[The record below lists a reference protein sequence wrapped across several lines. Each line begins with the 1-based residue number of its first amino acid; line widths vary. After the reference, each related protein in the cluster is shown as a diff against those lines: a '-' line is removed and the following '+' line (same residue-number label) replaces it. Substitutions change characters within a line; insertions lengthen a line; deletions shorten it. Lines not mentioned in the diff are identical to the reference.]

1 MCECV
6 RVRVRVHVFRMRVY
20 DRTSDKVLK
29 DAVAAGA
36 RIGAIFKEPTITPTK
51 EQQKEM
57 VRALAGSVGLP
68 CLLSEALGPSPFE
81 HR

>member
-1 MCECV
+1 M
-6 RVRVRVHVFRMRVY
+6 HVFRLRAY
-20 DRTSDKVLK
+20 HRTSDKVLK

-57 VRALAGSVGLP
+57 VRALAGSAGLSCRP
-68 CLLSEALGPSPFE
+68 
-81 HR
+81 